1 MTKKIYTLILLLT
14 LALHISAQE
23 RYTNQSLL
31 ASGRWVKIR
40 VKDEGVY
47 QLSPSTLKSMG
58 FSTPSKV
65 RLYGYNLPML
75 PEAKIENIAD
85 DMTEMPVYRKS
96 NGTMLFYS
104 CGVTQWKKTASGKAF
119 THKNNPYSSYV
130 YYFLT
135 ESDGA
140 PAAFDSEGYA
150 ASGTAQTTYLAHS
163 LHEADEYSFFNA
175 GRTFFEK
182 YDYATGM
189 SKTYIMP
196 FENTSKGDIIMNVS
210 FGADGKTASTV
221 TVSSGSNTIGTL
233 SIGSVTS
240 ETVASVASR
249 QFTLYDQTLSQMNVT
264 LKHNRSQ
271 GIAGHLDY
279 IRLSYPAELSISNKK
294 YVAFS
299 PNSSATRSFAIAGA
313 DNATCVWNVTSPSE
327 THEVKGDLSNGTYT
341 VGISKASIHDTYVA
355 VNTNATFPTPQNMGA
370 IANQNLH
377 ELNGV
382 SLVII
387 VPANGKLT
395 AQAQRLAQAH
405 EQLDGIKCAVVRAD
419 EVYNEFSAG
428 MPDATAYRRL
438 MKMLYDRQYSQ
449 SPLRGSEAGSLN
461 LLLFGNS
468 MWDNRFVTNGLTKHS
483 QDDYL
488 LVYESDNGW
497 SRTNSYAFEDY
508 VTLLDDGKGVSPLK
522 EKPDCGV
529 GRIPVSTATEA
540 KHVVDK
546 LINYMLNTYGGG
558 WKNTICFMGD
568 DGDSNTHMN
577 DAEAVYSNTSAL
589 LPEYHYRRIYWDSY
603 KMEKT
608 AVGNRYPGVRSD
620 INKTMQEGALIMN
633 YTGHGSAYMLSH
645 EQVLL
650 TSNFQNWDSPR
661 LPLWFTAACDVAPFD
676 MNTENMACEALI
688 NKNGAAMGFIGTA
701 RTVYS
706 SANRIINRAFMS
718 HVLANKPN
726 GESFTIGEALAQ
738 AKADCVNKS
747 ASSITHLDSINKV
760 HYVLL
765 GDPAIKLTRPQYG
778 IKIER
783 FNGKDVTGETM
794 PNISAGDVVT
804 MEGSIVSNNGT
815 TVADFNGVISTY
827 AYDSEEHIT
836 CKNNANEKNLKP
848 LEYDDRTRLIY
859 SGNDSVRAGKFTITF
874 PVTTDINYS
883 DKTGMLYLYAI
894 NEERFSEA
902 QGRFYNFTVG
912 GSNAEDVEDN
922 EGPTIIAFCDGFTT
936 KDSVTY
942 TTETPTLRINLSDE
956 SGINTTGSGLGHDI
970 VAIIDGKEALTYTLN
985 NYYASEIGNYKAG
998 SVEYTIPTALSAGVH
1013 TLVVRA
1019 FDTLNNMGE
1028 SSYTFEVVD
1037 QMQKEYDIIDMS
1049 GRVMSHA
1056 NNTTTL
1062 QPGVY
1067 IRRIRLTSP
1076 TGTIYTKS
1084 EKFVVAQ

>member
-1 MTKKIYTLILLLT
+1 MLLLA
-14 LALHISAQE
+14 LALNLCAQE

-47 QLSPSTLKSMG
+47 QLSPATLKSMG
-58 FSTPSKV
+58 FSNPSKV

-75 PEAKIENIAD
+75 PEANIENIAD
-85 DMTEMPVYRKS
+85 DMAEMPVYRKS

-135 ESDGA
+135 ESADA
-140 PAAFDSEGYA
+140 PATFETTDIT
-150 ASGTAQTTYLAHS
+150 ASGSAQTTYLAHS
-163 LHEADEYSFFNA
+163 LHDEDEYSFFNA

-182 YDYATGM
+182 YDYATGA

-196 FENTSKGDIIMNVS
+196 FENTSKGDITMNVS
-210 FGADGKTASTV
+210 FGADGKTASSV

-233 SIGSVTS
+233 SIGSIVS

-279 IRLSYPAELSISNKK
+279 IRLSYPAELSISDKK
-294 YVAFS
+294 YVTFS
-299 PNSSATRSFAIAGA
+299 PNSSTMRAFAIAGA
-313 DNATCVWNVTSPSE
+313 DNATCVWNVTSPSD
-327 THEVKGDLSNGTYT
+327 THEMKGSLSNGTYT

-377 ELNGV
+377 ALDGI

-419 EVYNEFSAG
+419 EIYNEFSAG
-428 MPDATAYRRL
+428 TPDATAYRRL

-468 MWDNRFVTNGLTKHS
+468 MWDNRFVTSGLTKNS

-497 SRTNSYAFEDY
+497 SRTDSYAMEEY
-508 VTLLDDGKGVSPLK
+508 LTLLDDGKGVSPLK

-529 GRIPVSTATEA
+529 GRIPVSNATEA
-540 KHVVDK
+540 KYVVDK
-546 LINYMLNTYGGG
+546 LISYMLNTYGGG

-568 DGDSNTHMN
+568 DGDSNTHMA
-577 DAEAVYSNTSAL
+577 DAEAVYSNTISL

-603 KMEKT
+603 KMEQT
-608 AVGNRYPGVRSD
+608 AVGNRYPGTQSD
-620 INKTMQEGALIMN
+620 INKIMQEGALIMN

-650 TSNFQNWDSPR
+650 TSNFKNWDSPR

-676 MNTENMACEALI
+676 MNTENLACEALI
-688 NKNGAAMGFIGTA
+688 NKKGAAMGFIGTA

-738 AKADCVNKS
+738 AKADCINKS
-747 ASSITHLDSINKV
+747 ASAMTRLDTINKV

-765 GDPAIKLTRPQYG
+765 GDPAIKLARPKYG

-783 FNGKDVTGETM
+783 FNGIDLASGST

-804 MEGSIVSNNGT
+804 IEGCIVNSDGT
-815 TVADFNGVISTY
+815 ALTDFDGVISTY
-827 AYDSEEHIT
+827 AYDSEEHVT
-836 CKNNANEKNLKP
+836 CKNNAKEKDLKP
-848 LEYDDRTRLIY
+848 FEYDDRTRLIY
-859 SGNDSVRAGKFTITF
+859 SGNDSVRSGKFTITF

-883 DKTGMLYLYAI
+883 DKTGMLYLYAV
-894 NEERFSEA
+894 NEAKTDEA

-912 GSNAEDVEDN
+912 GSNTENVDDN
-922 EGPTIIAFCDGFTT
+922 EGPVIIAFCDGFTT

-942 TTETPTLRINLSDE
+942 TTETPTLRINLSDV

-985 NYYASEIGNYKAG
+985 NYYSSEIGNYKEG
-998 SVEYTIPTALSAGVH
+998 SVEYTIPTALAAGKH
-1013 TLVVRA
+1013 TLLVRA

-1028 SSYTFEVVD
+1028 SSYAFEVVE

-1049 GRVMSHA
+1049 GRVMSHSSDTSA
-1056 NNTTTL
+1056 L
-1062 QPGVY
+1062 KPGIY
-1067 IRRIRLTSP
+1067 IKRTRLTSP